1 MCCFCIY
8 AVVYCVY
15 TLNTEFPSHVVGDSP
30 DTVEVRSMERTTVVV
45 REYTSSEA
53 FTADEQK
60 LGQAGWSADATVN
73 PYQKQSV
80 VTRIR
85 AFFIRTPAPLSVT
98 YHRDQAAQRATQ
110 PAQRTQG

>member
-1 MCCFCIY
+1 
-8 AVVYCVY
+8 VVYCVY
-15 TLNTEFPSHVVGDSP
+15 TLNTGVPSRVVRDDP

-45 REYTSSEA
+45 RKYTSIAA
-53 FTADEQK
+53 FKADEQK

-80 VTRIR
+80 VNRIR
-85 AFFIRTPAPLSVT
+85 AFFTRTPAPLIVT
-98 YHRDQAAQRATQ
+98 YHREPSVQRATQ